1 LKLPC
6 SGTIRS
12 DDAAVPQAETGY
24 TF

>member
-12 DDAAVPQAETGY
+12 DDAAIPQPQSGY